1 MCAKLRQNRPN
12 RRDDFERQ
20 TSIEERHIMATTT
33 TVRETAKIYQF
44 PAGGRAAVLA
54 GGAAVKPIDAF
65 AAAAATRVVAGG
77 SWYHE
82 EAIRETDPPVGKR

>member
-1 MCAKLRQNRPN
+1 
-12 RRDDFERQ
+12 
-20 TSIEERHIMATTT
+20 MATTT

-65 AAAAATRVVAGG
+65 AEATATRVVAGG

-82 EAIRETDPPVGKR
+82 DAIRETDPPVGKR

>member
-12 RRDDFERQ
+12 RRDDFVRQ

-65 AAAAATRVVAGG
+65 AEATATRVVAGG

-82 EAIRETDPPVGKR
+82 DAIRETDPPVGKR